1 MDEVL
6 AQLLRGDLIR
16 GQVAELAELADTGV
30 VSLFGAVG
38 DGQELQV
45 LGEGIKDGVRGTF
58 FICMTCIV

>member
-16 GQVAELAELADTGV
+16 GQVAELAELADTSV